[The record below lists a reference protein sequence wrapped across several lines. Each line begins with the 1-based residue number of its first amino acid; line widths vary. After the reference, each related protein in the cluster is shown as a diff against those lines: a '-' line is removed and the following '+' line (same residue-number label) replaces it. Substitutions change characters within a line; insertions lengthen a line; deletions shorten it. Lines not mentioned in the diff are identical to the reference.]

1 MIEVLNRTVERFVS
15 ASPDAANGI
24 SRVLP
29 DLFLYERSAPTEIE
43 PTFYEPIACLALQG
57 QKETTSGS
65 NTRRFR
71 AGELVTFSH
80 AMPVLSRITMATK
93 EKPYR
98 ALVLQIDLSIM
109 RGFYDQ
115 LGERAFEP
123 HSGSAIEVYQCE
135 VSFIETL
142 SRYFALLNDPI
153 EARVLAPLIR
163 KELHYRLLVAPQGR
177 MLRKLLNLD
186 SYASRIGA
194 AITYIRR
201 HYSQSLSVSHLA
213 QIAGMSG
220 SAFHA
225 HFRAITET
233 TPLQYQ
239 KELRLLEAHR
249 LLKEEGMNV
258 SSAAF
263 EVGYES
269 ATQFSR
275 EYSRKFGATPS
286 TVRQEWRR
294 QSVSSLSKSVV

>member
-1 MIEVLNRTVERFVS
+1 MVKALNQSIEHFINR
-15 ASPDAANGI
+15 SPDAVKDINA
-24 SRVLP
+24 VLP
-29 DLFLYERSAPTEIE
+29 DLILYECATPTEIE
-43 PTFYEPIACLALQG
+43 PTFYEPIACLGLQG
-57 QKETTSGS
+57 QKETISGA

-80 AMPVLSRITMATK
+80 AMPVQTRITAATS

-98 ALVLQIDLSIM
+98 ALVLQINLSIL

-115 LGERAFEP
+115 LGERALEP
-123 HSGSAIEVYQCE
+123 HSGSAIEIYQCE
-135 VSFIETL
+135 QSFIDTL
-142 SRYFALLNDPI
+142 TRYVALLNDPT
-153 EARVLAPLIR
+153 EARILAPLVR
-163 KELHYRLLVAPQGR
+163 QELHYRLLVAPQGR

-186 SYASRIGA
+186 SYASRIGV
-194 AITYIRR
+194 AISHIRN
-201 HYSQSLSVSHLA
+201 HYAQAVAVSELA
-213 QIAGMSG
+213 RIAGMSG

-239 KELRLLEAHR
+239 KDLRLLEAHR
-249 LLKEEGMNV
+249 LLTEGGKKV

-275 EYSRKFGATPS
+275 EYSRKFGAPPS
-286 TVRQEWRR
+286 AARR
-294 QSVSSLSKSVV
+294 PAA